1 EIQGNATN
9 SLYSHIGKHMN
20 LTELNDQQAWFSG
33 DYDRTWIDHDENG
46 LLHNVI
52 EESRSSSTGFLPS
65 LQELRKT
72 FHFYPYISRHAS
84 LEIEISFPSV
94 LTNRLWKLN
103 ENSRSVVTADGEYA
117 AEQPQGL
124 PAVIAE
130 LTRWAAQ
137 NLELTLKSEINVGPR
152 LSEEGRLKRR
162 SRKCNTTRGEP
173 KACAKEEANQSEWRQ
188 GGEKRKI
195 EQCKGERSCPLFSGN
210 PPPHMSKKR
219 ERGRKNNHFTL
230 AHEVAGLASAYSL
243 SINKMRNGGER
254 KRSLLKRLCTRNRTN
269 ADPEEWVWAFEKM
282 NMQRVRA
289 DGDSR
294 TGKSGTRHLLNKTK
308 NKAIPCPRE
317 KLVMIAMNAA
327 LEDVY
332 KKVFADSYQH
342 GTDSEKE
349 EAWHEIAGQRISDSE
364 LLDSMDGG
372 RALQLKHE
380 INVESTIIQRGTT
393 KRDQDQ
399 PLEEFQP
406 LLPLGR
412 VSLLSELAGR
422 EDQLI
427 NMNLESGWLIAASL
441 YWRLS
446 GRGGACYR
454 NLFPGVNLVR
464 SILREKK
471 DGNEWEDWSSLFISR
486 KELVSTS
493 LIRRTNKKR
502 LTV

>member
-1 EIQGNATN
+1 MDSPIDESDLGSLSHRRTSLEVEREGNRKG
-9 SLYSHIGKHMN
+9 S
-20 LTELNDQQAWFSG
+20 
-33 DYDRTWIDHDENG
+33 
-46 LLHNVI
+46 
-52 EESRSSSTGFLPS
+52 PS
-65 LQELRKT
+65 LCLLLAAFLVHPALR
-72 FHFYPYISRHAS
+72 
-84 LEIEISFPSV
+84 
-94 LTNRLWKLN
+94 RLQIQLQ
-103 ENSRSVVTADGEYA
+103 ADGEYA

-349 EAWHEIAGQRISDSE
+349 EAWHEIGGGRISDSE

-380 INVESTIIQRGTT
+380 INVESKIIQRGTT
-393 KRDQDQ
+393 KRDRDQ
-399 PLEEFQP
+399 PLVYRVPNLRFFKYPIPVGASRLQASRHC
-406 LLPLGR
+406 LYQLPSFKMG
-412 VSLLSELAGR
+412 SS
-422 EDQLI
+422 
-427 NMNLESGWLIAASL
+427 
-441 YWRLS
+441 
-446 GRGGACYR
+446 
-454 NLFPGVNLVR
+454 R
-464 SILREKK
+464 SIFK
-471 DGNEWEDWSSLFISR
+471 
-486 KELVSTS
+486 
-493 LIRRTNKKR
+493 
-502 LTV
+502 